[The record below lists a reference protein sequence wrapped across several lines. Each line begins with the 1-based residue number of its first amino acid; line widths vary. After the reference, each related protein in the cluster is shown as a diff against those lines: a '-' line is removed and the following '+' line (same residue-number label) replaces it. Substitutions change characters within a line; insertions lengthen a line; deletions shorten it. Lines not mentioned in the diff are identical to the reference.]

1 LPAAYE
7 TPDEMTKTIAQQ
19 ALPFRRPDAN
29 GNKEITMI
37 DYARNPVKQQAI
49 RLNVVEVLIRKFCY
63 FMAQKGNPELNA

>member
-1 LPAAYE
+1 
-7 TPDEMTKTIAQQ
+7 MTKTIAQQ
-19 ALPFRRPDAN
+19 ALPFRRPDVK

-49 RLNVVEVLIRKFCY
+49 RLNIVEVLIRKFCY

>member
-1 LPAAYE
+1 
-7 TPDEMTKTIAQQ
+7 MTKTIAQQ
-19 ALPFRRPDAN
+19 ALPFRRPDVN

-49 RLNVVEVLIRKFCY
+49 RLNIFEVLIRKFCY